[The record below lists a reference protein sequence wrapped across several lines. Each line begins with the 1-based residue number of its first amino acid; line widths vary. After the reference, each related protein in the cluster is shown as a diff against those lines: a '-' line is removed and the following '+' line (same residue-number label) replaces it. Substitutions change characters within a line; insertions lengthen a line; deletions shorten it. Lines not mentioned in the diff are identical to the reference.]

1 MKKNEL
7 QELHF
12 TATLNNLITAIS
24 NSVTITTGVALED
37 DTEKRYAKL
46 AKEAKAW
53 NKVFDILQQ
62 RYSIPTLSSYNLHG
76 NTSEYPKSCVNH
88 SGNEKGLLSQNLGYF
103 HIDYQRKICIF
114 AISLTI

>member
-12 TATLNNLITAIS
+12 TATLNNLITATS
-24 NSVTITTGVALED
+24 NSVTITTGVTLED

-53 NKVFDILQQ
+53 NKVFAILRH
-62 RYSIPTLSSYNLHG
+62 RYLVVKNQTIL
-76 NTSEYPKSCVNH
+76 NTY
-88 SGNEKGLLSQNLGYF
+88 L
-103 HIDYQRKICIF
+103 
-114 AISLTI
+114 

>member
-7 QELHF
+7 QELHL
-12 TATLNNLITAIS
+12 TASLNNLITATF
-24 NSVTITTGVALED
+24 NSVAITTGITLED

-62 RYSIPTLSSYNLHG
+62 RYSIPTIIKLQS
-76 NTSEYPKSCVNH
+76 
-88 SGNEKGLLSQNLGYF
+88 
-103 HIDYQRKICIF
+103 
-114 AISLTI
+114 AW